1 MSMANRGK
9 DTNESQ
15 FFITT
20 KKTSWLDGRHVVFG
34 KVVKGMD
41 VVRKI
46 EGTKTD
52 GRDKPVKE
60 VEIVDC
66 GGEEV
71 DEPFAVAKEDAKE

>member
-1 MSMANRGK
+1 
-9 DTNESQ
+9 
-15 FFITT
+15 
-20 KKTSWLDGRHVVFG
+20 
-34 KVVKGMD
+34 MD

-52 GRDKPVKE
+52 GRDKPAKE